1 MGGQAVLHVLRHAQ
15 QHRRAEQAGCDA
27 HHADARLGEFAR
39 GGQHECRHTAFGG
52 RIGRLADLA
61 FESGDG
67 CGHHDQP
74 AFAARIG
81 GKRLHAGRG
90 EAREVERADQVHF
103 DHLAEGV
110 ERQRPFLAD
119 DARGGRDPGAVHEH
133 AGRAMRLGRRGDGLL
148 GVLRRGHVAGQRQPA
163 DFGRDRARGVDI
175 HVEDGDFGSRLGQ
188 GLGRPRPQS
197 RAAARDD
204 RRLSF
209 DVHGLIP
216 FRPRSMFLA
225 YLNKDTRTMSST
237 PPKLAK
243 QLGFAGVLPFYLGA
257 LALWTADESA
267 HDAALAVTM
276 IYGAV
281 ILSFVGAVHWG
292 RALADETPEAG
303 MGWSV
308 TPALLG
314 WLAAAWLE
322 PLPGLILLIVGFW
335 TAYVVDARAAR
346 EGRFPFWYI
355 VLRKHL
361 SALVVLALGLC
372 VVAVWV

>member
-1 MGGQAVLHVLRHAQ
+1 
-15 QHRRAEQAGCDA
+15 
-27 HHADARLGEFAR
+27 
-39 GGQHECRHTAFGG
+39 
-52 RIGRLADLA
+52 
-61 FESGDG
+61 
-67 CGHHDQP
+67 
-74 AFAARIG
+74 
-81 GKRLHAGRG
+81 
-90 EAREVERADQVHF
+90 
-103 DHLAEGV
+103 
-110 ERQRPFLAD
+110 
-119 DARGGRDPGAVHEH
+119 
-133 AGRAMRLGRRGDGLL
+133 
-148 GVLRRGHVAGQRQPA
+148 
-163 DFGRDRARGVDI
+163 
-175 HVEDGDFGSRLGQ
+175 
-188 GLGRPRPQS
+188 
-197 RAAARDD
+197 
-204 RRLSF
+204 
-209 DVHGLIP
+209 
-216 FRPRSMFLA
+216 MFLA

-276 IYGAV
+276 TYGAV